1 MADQG
6 QVWYLH
12 YLVITSL
19 LLQLSVFSTS
29 VLRELYAAE
38 HLQVGVEPRSHLV
51 VLWWGRHV
59 VEVLNVEVVSGWSKV
74 GKLVHVSEV
83 APLLAAKV

>member
-12 YLVITSL
+12 SLVITSP

-29 VLRELYAAE
+29 VYESYAAE

-59 VEVLNVEVVSGWSKV
+59 VEVLQVEVVCGWSEV